1 MKKSHFGMA
10 KIEWASRK
18 GMERYEIINKKDLGQ
33 LSNSIQAFQWVMIPG
48 PCLGIMSGVDR
59 VVNDP

>member
-1 MKKSHFGMA
+1 MA